1 MPRASVIGLGK
12 SGVAAARLLKR
23 EGWEVELSDC
33 NTSETFLQQ
42 QQELAAEQITVK
54 LGQSLELN
62 GTNLPQLIV
71 VSPGVPWD
79 IPVLVEARQ
88 LGIETIGEIEL
99 AWRNLRRRSQPQ
111 ASLPWVGITGTN
123 GKTTT
128 TALIAAIF
136 QAAELNAP
144 ACGNIGYAACEVAL
158 SVREQRIG
166 DRGRGVETPI
176 QNRSMVP
183 EQFGKLTVSPC
194 RTPTGKQAT
203 RSVSQGRTSTSLSP
217 QSKIQNCID
226 WVIAEISSYQIESSV
241 SLAPRIGVWTTFTPD
256 HLSRHKTLDNYYNI
270 KAKLLH
276 QSELQVFNGDDAYLS
291 KLGLSHWPEAYWTS
305 VKGKDF
311 LISEK
316 GFYIEDGWVVEKL
329 TATSAPEP
337 IVKVSTLRMVGEHN
351 QQNLLMAVATAR
363 LAGINCD
370 AIARAI
376 SEFPGVAHR
385 LEHICTWEGIDFI
398 NDSKATNY
406 DAAEVGLSSVNSPA
420 ILIAGGEAKAGD
432 DTAWLAKINSL
443 AAAVL
448 LIGSAAPAF
457 AQRLQDVGYYSYEI
471 VETMERAV
479 PRAAELAKQYQAPVV
494 LLSPACAS
502 FDQYPNFEVRGDR
515 FRQLCLTWAVTKLDG
530 S

>member
-1 MPRASVIGLGK
+1 MSRATVIGLGK

-23 EGWEVELSDC
+23 EGWEVELSDG
-33 NTSETFLQQ
+33 NTSETLLQQ
-42 QQELAAEQITVK
+42 QQQLAAEQITVK

-62 GTNLPQLIV
+62 GANLPQLIV

-99 AWRNLRRRSQPQ
+99 AWRNLR
-111 ASLPWVGITGTN
+111 SLPWVGITGTN

-158 SVREQRIG
+158 SH
-166 DRGRGVETPI
+166 RGQGTGEAGEAFDNSSLQTPNSSL
-176 QNRSMVP
+176 Q
-183 EQFGKLTVSPC
+183 
-194 RTPTGKQAT
+194 TPN
-203 RSVSQGRTSTSLSP
+203 SSLQTPHS
-217 QSKIQNCID
+217 SLD
-226 WVIAEISSYQIESSV
+226 WVIAEVSSYQVESSS

-256 HLSRHKTLDNYYNI
+256 HLSRHQTLENYYNI
-270 KAKLLH
+270 KAKLLR
-276 QSELQVFNGDDAYLS
+276 QSELQVFNGDDAYLRQ
-291 KLGLSHWPEAYWTS
+291 LGLSAWPDAYWTS

-363 LAGINCD
+363 LAGINRD

-376 SEFPGVAHR
+376 VEFPGVAHR

-398 NDSKATNY
+398 NDSKAT
-406 DAAEVGLSSVNSPA
+406 
-420 ILIAGGEAKAGD
+420 
-432 DTAWLAKINSL
+432 
-443 AAAVL
+443 
-448 LIGSAAPAF
+448 
-457 AQRLQDVGYYSYEI
+457 
-471 VETMERAV
+471 
-479 PRAAELAKQYQAPVV
+479 
-494 LLSPACAS
+494 
-502 FDQYPNFEVRGDR
+502 
-515 FRQLCLTWAVTKLDG
+515 
-530 S
+530 